1 MGNLNARWHLDC
13 SSFMLGA
20 WLLNQL
26 LRGDAMRHLK
36 RMPIVGAVMT
46 SFPYFVEAD
55 DPVSKLEKL
64 MDDHGI
70 RHLPVQEKGK
80 VVGVV
85 SERDLHHLVSRRA
98 TPELK
103 LKFLARDIMVS
114 DPYIAKF
121 NTPLNE
127 VVSQMAQRH
136 IGSVVV
142 VRRGKL
148 AGILS
153 SIDVCR
159 ILAEYLEDQFA
170 PASGNDAA

>member
-1 MGNLNARWHLDC
+1 
-13 SSFMLGA
+13 
-20 WLLNQL
+20 
-26 LRGDAMRHLK
+26 
-36 RMPIVGAVMT
+36 MT

-55 DPVSKLEKL
+55 DPVNKLEKL
-64 MDDHGI
+64 MDDHNI

-80 VVGVV
+80 LVGVV
-85 SERDLHHLVSRRA
+85 SERDLHHLISRRA
-98 TPELK
+98 ATELK
-103 LKFLARDIMVS
+103 LKFRACDIMVK
-114 DPYIAKF
+114 DPYVAAF

-136 IGSVVV
+136 IGSVIV

-159 ILAEYLEDQFA
+159 LLAEYLEDQFA
-170 PASGNDAA
+170 PTSGHDAA

>member
-1 MGNLNARWHLDC
+1 
-13 SSFMLGA
+13 
-20 WLLNQL
+20 
-26 LRGDAMRHLK
+26 
-36 RMPIVGAVMT
+36 MT

-55 DPVSKLEKL
+55 DPVNKLEKL
-64 MDDHGI
+64 MDDHNI

-80 VVGVV
+80 LVGVV
-85 SERDLHHLVSRRA
+85 SERDLHHLISRRA
-98 TPELK
+98 ATELK
-103 LKFLARDIMVS
+103 LKFRASDIMVK
-114 DPYIAKF
+114 DPYVAAF

-136 IGSVVV
+136 IGSVIV

-170 PASGNDAA
+170 PTSGHDAA